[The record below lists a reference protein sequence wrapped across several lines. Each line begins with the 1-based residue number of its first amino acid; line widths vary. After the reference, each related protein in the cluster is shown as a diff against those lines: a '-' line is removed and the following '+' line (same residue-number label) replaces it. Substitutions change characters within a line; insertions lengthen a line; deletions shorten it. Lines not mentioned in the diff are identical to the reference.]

1 MKYNLKELQYFC
13 IIVGEFMNKKMYT
26 AKQVV
31 EFIERYDLDEKFFF
45 IIEFYDMN
53 HTQSINYVYKDLL
66 EMIGQKVDY
75 IVYLRKFKCGSMT
88 HWQNSIIF
96 TG

>member
-31 EFIERYDLDEKFFF
+31 EFIERYDLDKKLFF
-45 IIEFYDMN
+45 IIDKPFMELF
-53 HTQSINYVYKDLL
+53 K
-66 EMIGQKVDY
+66 
-75 IVYLRKFKCGSMT
+75 YLYSSMT
-88 HWQNSIIF
+88 A
-96 TG
+96 